1 MKYIYMFIP
10 ALAWGILP
18 LAVSKIKGKPVN
30 QIFGTTVGTLI
41 VAVLALPMIKTAI
54 DAKTFM
60 LAALAGAFWVIGQLG
75 QYTSYARVGVSETMP
90 ISTGLQLI
98 GTSLVGVTMFG
109 EWPTANAKLWG
120 FIGIAL
126 LIVGA
131 IFTSFS
137 DKNTSEGS
145 EKNQV
150 GTLIMLVLTTFG
162 YIIYNSIPKAMTASG
177 LAIFFPESLG
187 MVIAVLVYML
197 ASGNAKELTNESS
210 WQSLLSGFIFAI
222 AAIGYILSVKDN
234 GVNTAFVVSQ
244 LSVVISTLGGMLFL
258 HETKSKKGYIFTLVG
273 LALIL
278 VGAIL
283 TTVMH

>member
-197 ASGNAKELTNESS
+197 ASGNAKEFTNKSS

>member
-197 ASGNAKELTNESS
+197 ASGNAKELTNKSS

-283 TTVMH
+283 TTVMY

>member
-197 ASGNAKELTNESS
+197 ASGNAKELTNKSS

-278 VGAIL
+278 VGAVL

>member
-137 DKNTSEGS
+137 DKNT
-145 EKNQV
+145 
-150 GTLIMLVLTTFG
+150 
-162 YIIYNSIPKAMTASG
+162 II
-177 LAIFFPESLG
+177 IF
-187 MVIAVLVYML
+187 
-197 ASGNAKELTNESS
+197 
-210 WQSLLSGFIFAI
+210 
-222 AAIGYILSVKDN
+222 
-234 GVNTAFVVSQ
+234 
-244 LSVVISTLGGMLFL
+244 
-258 HETKSKKGYIFTLVG
+258 
-273 LALIL
+273 
-278 VGAIL
+278 
-283 TTVMH
+283 

>member
-197 ASGNAKELTNESS
+197 ASGNAKELTNKSS

>member
-1 MKYIYMFIP
+1 MIYPKVVKTNIIKVPTWFFS
-10 ALAWGILP
+10 LP
-18 LAVSKIKGKPVN
+18 
-30 QIFGTTVGTLI
+30 
-41 VAVLALPMIKTAI
+41 
-54 DAKTFM
+54 
-60 LAALAGAFWVIGQLG
+60 
-75 QYTSYARVGVSETMP
+75 
-90 ISTGLQLI
+90 
-98 GTSLVGVTMFG
+98 SLVF
-109 EWPTANAKLWG
+109 L
-120 FIGIAL
+120 
-126 LIVGA
+126 
-131 IFTSFS
+131 
-137 DKNTSEGS
+137 S
-145 EKNQV
+145 EKDV
-150 GTLIMLVLTTFG
+150 KIAPT
-162 YIIYNSIPKAMTASG
+162 IPKAMTASG

-197 ASGNAKELTNESS
+197 ASGNAKELTNKSS

>member
-41 VAVLALPMIKTAI
+41 VAFVALPFIKMEI
-54 DAKTFM
+54 DAKTFA

-98 GTSLVGVTMFG
+98 GTSLVGVVMFG

-145 EKNQV
+145 EKNQA

-177 LAIFFPESLG
+177 LAIFFPESIG
-187 MVIAVLVYML
+187 MVIAVLIYML
-197 ASGNAKELTNESS
+197 ASGQAKELTNKSS

-273 LALIL
+273 LGLIL

>member
-197 ASGNAKELTNESS
+197 VSGNAKELTNKSS

-278 VGAIL
+278 VGAVL

>member
-1 MKYIYMFIP
+1 MFIP

-197 ASGNAKELTNESS
+197 ASGNAKELTNKSS

>member
-162 YIIYNSIPKAMTASG
+162 YIIYNFIPKAMTASG

-197 ASGNAKELTNESS
+197 ASGNAKELTNKSS